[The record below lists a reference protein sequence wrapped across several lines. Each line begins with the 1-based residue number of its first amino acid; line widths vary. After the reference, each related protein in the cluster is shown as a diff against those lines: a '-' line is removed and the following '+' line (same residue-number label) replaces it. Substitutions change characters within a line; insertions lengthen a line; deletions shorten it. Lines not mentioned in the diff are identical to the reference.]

1 MINKNNFFIIF
12 LIILFFNN
20 LHSANKVKKKMKI
33 QFLHFKDCPNS
44 ETLLDNLNL
53 AIEQINKDL
62 EILNIIVDTPEL
74 AKKYK
79 FIGSPSILLNGKDIE
94 DMKFPIE
101 PNLSC
106 RFYINGVPSV
116 DFIKNKIQLELN
128 KY

>member
-1 MINKNNFFIIF
+1 
-12 LIILFFNN
+12 
-20 LHSANKVKKKMKI
+20 MKI
-33 QFLHFKDCPNS
+33 QFLHFKGCPNS

-106 RFYINGVPSV
+106 RFYKNGVPSV